1 MVVLGISIGT
11 RRNGVAILDGILKEA
26 QVHSFNERWSRE
38 KGDVIIGTFQWYIE
52 HYGATHVIVKVPKA
66 SHFSLALKQ
75 LIGSLDKYC
84 NSRGCLVEYVDIKA
98 IKQLEPYI
106 VNKQTLRQIVV
117 DRYPEL
123 TLELNK
129 EIKNKQPYYIKV
141 FEAVIVSDLL
151 QRRKLVQ

>member
-26 QVHSFNERWSRE
+26 QVHSFNERWSKE
-38 KGDVIIGTFQWYIE
+38 KGKVIIGMFQKYVE
-52 HYGATHVIVKVPKA
+52 HYRATHIIVKVPKA

-84 NSRGCLVEYVDIKA
+84 KSKGCLVEYVDITA
-98 IKQLEPYI
+98 IKQMEPCI
-106 VNKQTLRQIVV
+106 VNKLTLRQIVV

-123 TLELNK
+123 TLELNR

-151 QRRKLVQ
+151 LRRKRV